1 MDRKVIT
8 RLGDEKGVTLI
19 ELMVVCVILGI
30 AFIGLLTI
38 FPLGTK
44 NLNESK
50 MRTVATDLAQ
60 EKAEELITMT
70 ADHAD
75 LGPGTHSDPNNP
87 VRTTF
92 NRFWSIVDDTPVSKM
107 KKIEV
112 WVTYPRGT
120 MTREVRV
127 VTYRRG

>member
-1 MDRKVIT
+1 MDRKVMA
-8 RLGDEKGVTLI
+8 RLGDEKGMTLI

-30 AFIGLLTI
+30 AFIGLLSI

-60 EKAEELITMT
+60 EKAEELITM
-70 ADHAD
+70 AANHAD
-75 LGPGTHSDPNNP
+75 LNGGTHSDPNNP

-92 NRFWSIVDDTPVSKM
+92 NRFWSIVDDTPVNKM

-120 MTREVRV
+120 TTREVRV

>member
-1 MDRKVIT
+1 MDRKVIG

-70 ADHAD
+70 ANNGD
-75 LGPGTHSDPNNP
+75 LSPGTHNDPNNP

-92 NRFWSIVDDTPVSKM
+92 NRFWSITDDTPVSKM

-112 WVTYPRGT
+112 WVTYPRGAA
-120 MTREVRV
+120 TREVRV